1 LAIVAALRVRDADA
15 AAEAMHDHLQRMR
28 RVLDGMFGEDE
39 RAPRQ
44 KEHS

>member
-1 LAIVAALRVRDADA
+1 VRDADA
-15 AAEAMHDHLQRMR
+15 AAQAMHEHLERMR